1 MTRILDLNFLDLPGA
16 IAAFLVPSSEGPVL
30 VETGPYSTFD
40 TLKQAV
46 EDQGAS
52 IDEIRHVLLTHIHLD
67 HAGAAWA
74 FAEAGAKIYV
84 HPFGARH
91 LISPEKLMESA
102 RRIYQDEMDR
112 LWGDMKPIPEQQVVT
127 VNHGDVLTIG
137 DKQFTAHHTPGH
149 ARHHIAWQV
158 EETLFTG
165 DVAGVKIQAGPVVP
179 PCPPPD
185 IDLEAWKQSLDLI
198 RGLDIQRM
206 MLTHFGEITDATS
219 HLQKLEDC
227 LDDWAQW
234 IRREWESG
242 KTNDEMLPAFDH
254 YTGNQ
259 LVLGG
264 VDEQGKR
271 LYEAA
276 NPSWMSVAG
285 LVRYWTKNQT

>member
-30 VETGPYSTFD
+30 LETGPYSTFD
-40 TLKQAV
+40 TLKQAI

-74 FAEAGAKIYV
+74 FAEAGARIYV

-127 VNHGDVLTIG
+127 VDHGEVLTIG
-137 DKQFTAHHTPGH
+137 DLQFTAHHTPGH
-149 ARHHIAWQV
+149 ARHHIAWQIN
-158 EETLFTG
+158 ETLFTG
-165 DVAGVKIQAGPVVP
+165 DVAGVKIQSGPVVP

-198 RGLDIQRM
+198 RGLDVQRM
-206 MLTHFGEITDATS
+206 MLTHFGEITDVTS
-219 HLQKLEDC
+219 HLEKLERC

-234 IRREWESG
+234 IRREWENG
-242 KTNDEMLPAFDH
+242 RTNDEMLPEFNQ
-254 YTGNQ
+254 YTENQ
-259 LVLGG
+259 LVVGG
-264 VDEQGKR
+264 VDERGKR

-285 LVRYWTKNQT
+285 LVRYWTKKQT